1 MQISKYWK
9 SVLATVGAVV
19 VAAEAVVDDAV
30 VTDNEWVNLG
40 IAALT
45 AVGVF
50 LVPNRDAG
58 TNRTSGYHPGEH
70 AGRDLHGL

>member
-9 SVLATVGAVV
+9 SVLATLGATV
-19 VAAEAVVDDAV
+19 VAAEAIVDDSV

-45 AVGVF
+45 AVGVY
-50 LVPNRDAG
+50 LVPNKNDG
-58 TNRTSGYHPGEH
+58 RTPGYRG
-70 AGRDLHGL
+70 DHGAPY

>member
-9 SVLATVGAVV
+9 SVLATVGATV
-19 VAAEAVVDDAV
+19 VAAEAVVSDGV

-50 LVPNRDAG
+50 LVPNREAKENG
-58 TNRTSGYHPGEH
+58 HPGAH